1 MDMDVTRQIADLTA
15 RSTSDP
21 DGIGET
27 DDAPV
32 VWGGVLGQ
40 TAPVAAVVVEG

>member
-1 MDMDVTRQIADLTA
+1 MDVTRQISDLA
-15 RSTSDP
+15 VRSVSDP
-21 DGIGET
+21 DGIGDT

-40 TAPVAAVVVEG
+40 AAPVTPVREGD